1 MQFDGPHRINKR
13 PGLRPSGANSRFG
26 ENMWLKIWKAIKGNI
41 LGVSIGVI
49 GIMSSIISYFIKANL
64 DTEFISLRVSLIVFT
79 FFIIILVLMYIIIRQ
94 QNMIENEASKIAVRR
109 YIKEQNIF
117 LISSAKI
124 IKISTIL
131 AMYYDKGD
139 YQIPIGILKVI
150 NDNGKVLQTVLV
162 GTTNGFSDNNPEI
175 MRRIN
180 ENDALELQRL
190 LVEDKI
196 TDELLL
202 R

>member
-1 MQFDGPHRINKR
+1 
-13 PGLRPSGANSRFG
+13 
-26 ENMWLKIWKAIKGNI
+26 
-41 LGVSIGVI
+41 
-49 GIMSSIISYFIKANL
+49 
-64 DTEFISLRVSLIVFT
+64 
-79 FFIIILVLMYIIIRQ
+79 
-94 QNMIENEASKIAVRR
+94 MIENEASKIAVRR